1 MATELSETQLAAITL
16 AFEEWRDTVADN
28 LTQTSIQSF
37 ITGDLT
43 AQAAVSRATGEIVTV
58 GAFQVQEEAL
68 KYAEEY
74 GKLLK
79 EEGASI
85 IQGEKIAWLKDS
97 TELSR
102 QKTID
107 LIVQGLE
114 EGKSMDEL
122 AIDLRRTF
130 TRNKDYEYKRIA
142 RSETA
147 RIQNNG
153 ALNRYDK
160 LAITH
165 VEVLDN
171 EGPNSCEECARAN
184 GQRWTVEY
192 ARSHELQH
200 PNCLTKDTKVMGGF
214 NGILRSYYSGPIIN
228 IITRLG
234 RRLSVTPN
242 HPILTT
248 KGFIA
253 AKDIDDS
260 TKLVCYADFIKDL
273 SVDADDKHK
282 PVVIEEIF
290 NMLSLL
296 CVVERVPI
304 SPEDLH
310 GDAVCGNSYV
320 DIIDVNSH
328 LPYNF
333 KSLVFEE
340 FGNRFLE
347 SSPTNELLLNGLC
360 SRDLCVNGIS
370 SSSTCI
376 PCSREH
382 LLFFRG
388 GVPSG
393 LPYCLNNFRA
403 GADVNT
409 VVYQSSFDNV
419 FGTSEFI
426 TNLRESNA
434 GLIEFDHVTDVF
446 VTEYSDYVY
455 DLLTNT
461 QYYNASGVFIHNCVR
476 AFVPV
481 IPDNWTL
488 PEQ

>member
-1 MATELSETQLAAITL
+1 MATELTDTQLAAITL

-192 ARSHELQH
+192 ARTHEL
-200 PNCLTKDTKVMGGF
+200 
-214 NGILRSYYSGPIIN
+214 
-228 IITRLG
+228 
-234 RRLSVTPN
+234 
-242 HPILTT
+242 
-248 KGFIA
+248 
-253 AKDIDDS
+253 
-260 TKLVCYADFIKDL
+260 
-273 SVDADDKHK
+273 
-282 PVVIEEIF
+282 
-290 NMLSLL
+290 
-296 CVVERVPI
+296 
-304 SPEDLH
+304 
-310 GDAVCGNSYV
+310 
-320 DIIDVNSH
+320 
-328 LPYNF
+328 
-333 KSLVFEE
+333 
-340 FGNRFLE
+340 
-347 SSPTNELLLNGLC
+347 
-360 SRDLCVNGIS
+360 
-370 SSSTCI
+370 
-376 PCSREH
+376 EH
-382 LLFFRG
+382 
-388 GVPSG
+388 
-393 LPYCLNNFRA
+393 A
-403 GADVNT
+403 
-409 VVYQSSFDNV
+409 
-419 FGTSEFI
+419 
-426 TNLRESNA
+426 
-434 GLIEFDHVTDVF
+434 
-446 VTEYSDYVY
+446 
-455 DLLTNT
+455 
-461 QYYNASGVFIHNCVR
+461 NCVR
-476 AFVPV
+476 SFVPV
-481 IPDNWTL
+481 IPDDWTL

>member
-1 MATELSETQLAAITL
+1 MATELTDTQLAAITL

-165 VEVLDN
+165 VDVLDN
-171 EGPNSCEECARAN
+171 GGPNSCEECRRAN

-192 ARSHELQH
+192 ARTHEL
-200 PNCLTKDTKVMGGF
+200 
-214 NGILRSYYSGPIIN
+214 
-228 IITRLG
+228 
-234 RRLSVTPN
+234 
-242 HPILTT
+242 
-248 KGFIA
+248 
-253 AKDIDDS
+253 
-260 TKLVCYADFIKDL
+260 
-273 SVDADDKHK
+273 
-282 PVVIEEIF
+282 
-290 NMLSLL
+290 
-296 CVVERVPI
+296 
-304 SPEDLH
+304 
-310 GDAVCGNSYV
+310 
-320 DIIDVNSH
+320 
-328 LPYNF
+328 
-333 KSLVFEE
+333 
-340 FGNRFLE
+340 
-347 SSPTNELLLNGLC
+347 
-360 SRDLCVNGIS
+360 
-370 SSSTCI
+370 
-376 PCSREH
+376 EH
-382 LLFFRG
+382 
-388 GVPSG
+388 
-393 LPYCLNNFRA
+393 A
-403 GADVNT
+403 
-409 VVYQSSFDNV
+409 
-419 FGTSEFI
+419 
-426 TNLRESNA
+426 
-434 GLIEFDHVTDVF
+434 
-446 VTEYSDYVY
+446 
-455 DLLTNT
+455 
-461 QYYNASGVFIHNCVR
+461 NCVR
-476 AFVPV
+476 SFVPV
-481 IPDNWTL
+481 ILDDWTL